1 MTTTFGLR
9 WAMHGSDEKGRRD
22 DERVGSLTKT
32 RSRLQA
38 RAKSWA
44 GVACVVAALGGA
56 GALTA
61 CGDHVA
67 EGKDCPEA
75 QRAHTLSGFCV
86 PRYVSLK
93 RGEVYGRKGPG
104 KDYPAPWIYH
114 VKGLPVQVVAETT
127 DWRRICDP
135 DGGAVWVHR
144 SMVDGKRTVMAA
156 ASAPVALLK
165 DAKPGA
171 PVSGYLN
178 PRALADLNDCRGD
191 WCKVTVGGVS
201 GWLQSSQVWGL
212 SKTPQCH

>member
-1 MTTTFGLR
+1 ML
-9 WAMHGSDEKGRRD
+9 GSDKKKERRD
-22 DERVGSLTKT
+22 AEDALLTKT
-32 RSRLQA
+32 VSRLQA
-38 RAKSWA
+38 SPKWRRRAAA
-44 GVACVVAALGGA
+44 GVMAGLGACALA
-56 GALTA
+56 A

-104 KDYPAPWIYH
+104 KDYPALWIYH

-135 DGGAVWVHR
+135 DGGAIWVHR
-144 SMVDGKRTVMAA
+144 SMVDGKRTIMAMEA
-156 ASAPVALLK
+156 APAPLLK
-165 DAKPGA
+165 QAKSGA
-171 PVSGYLN
+171 AVAGYLN
-178 PRALADLNDCRGD
+178 PRALADLEKCQGA

-201 GWLQSSQVWGL
+201 GWLRANQVWGL
-212 SKTPQCH
+212 GKDAQCK